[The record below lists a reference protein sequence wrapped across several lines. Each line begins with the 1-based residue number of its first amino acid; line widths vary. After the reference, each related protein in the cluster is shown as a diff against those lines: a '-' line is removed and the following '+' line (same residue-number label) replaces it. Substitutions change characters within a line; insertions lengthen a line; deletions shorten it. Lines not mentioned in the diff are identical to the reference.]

1 MNLTTRAGTFFLALV
16 SFPLFPQT
24 IEAEGSTGPSGLQT
38 AYVDNDLSMRMAS
51 LESELEGLRQ
61 DKYVSQD
68 DKSDRDCSCFGPGL
82 ILAADFLYLR
92 AKRGGLDFGI
102 SDPNTDDNVQGSVE
116 ALALESNPGV
126 RGSLGYRTVSG
137 WDIVFSYTHFD
148 TDAER
153 VVVAPE
159 AGLFWMTR
167 TSPASFNNHAATAFA
182 TAHLNCNVFD
192 LEAGYAILPAS
203 CLPIRLFGGFRLA
216 AIEQKFA
223 VRYVG
228 GTVVEERI
236 QDQST
241 QVDAYGLRA
250 GAEAHWRL
258 RSGWSVFGRA
268 AGAVLMGDFSIHDTE
283 NESGF
288 EGQGNVDVTYRYSDI
303 LPVLDAAAGIS
314 WQTGRLTWQAGYELT
329 AFLNLDHRVNFSGA
343 ETISRAQMT
352 NVGSDLG
359 LEGLFARLMYSY

>member
-1 MNLTTRAGTFFLALV
+1 MNLATRAGMFFLVLA
-16 SFPLFPQT
+16 SFPLFPRT
-24 IEAEGSTGPSGLQT
+24 IEAEGSAGLTGLQP
-38 AYVDNDLSMRMAS
+38 AYFDNDLSMRMAA
-51 LESELEGLRQ
+51 LESELESLRR
-61 DKYVSQD
+61 DKYVSQGD
-68 DKSDRDCSCFGPGL
+68 NSGRDCSCFGPGL

-116 ALALESNPGV
+116 ALALESNPGI
-126 RGSLGYRTVSG
+126 RGSIGYRTASG

-153 VVVAPE
+153 SVEAPE
-159 AGLFWMTR
+159 AGLFWLTR
-167 TSPASFNNHAATAFA
+167 TSPASFNNNAAAAFA
-182 TAHLNCNVFD
+182 TANLNYNVFD
-192 LEAGYAILPAS
+192 VEAGYVILPAS
-203 CLPIRLFGGFRLA
+203 CLAMRFFGGFRWA

-223 VRYVG
+223 VRYIG

-250 GAEAHWRL
+250 GVETHWGL
-258 RSGWSVFGRA
+258 GNGWSVFGRA
-268 AGAVLMGDFSIHDTE
+268 AGAVLMGDFSIHDR
-283 NESGF
+283 ESETGF
-288 EGQGNVDVTYRYSDI
+288 GGAGNVDVTYHYRDV

-314 WQTGRLTWQAGYELT
+314 WQIGRLTWQAGYELT
-329 AFLNLDHRVNFSGA
+329 AFLNLDNRVTFSGA

-352 NVGSDLG
+352 NLSSDLG
-359 LEGLFARLMYSY
+359 LEGLFARLIYSY